1 LPISIVDMK
10 NFFLHQLAH
19 QRHPEYQPLTSVL
32 PIQNVKNSM
41 AKSLKV
47 LSKVSY
53 NNDHAFQAF
62 SVNSKYFELMAENPK
77 TFNVDTIPL
86 ATLRQWVYDP
96 EFDELLTKNSH
107 MEVNLQGAILKF
119 VVSEFLNAIG
129 VDPTQVSTS
138 RAKLNIQE
146 PGQMFPLHFDR
157 VRHNDYDNAEK
168 QLVSDPSHDRF
179 LIFLENQQPGQM
191 FQFDMCNITWSQ
203 GDVYTWNA
211 RDTMHASANAGYW
224 TRKILLVDV
233 GKTSC

>member
-1 LPISIVDMK
+1 MK

-32 PIQNVKNSM
+32 PICNVTNSM
-41 AKSLKV
+41 TKSLKV
-47 LSKVSY
+47 LSKISY
-53 NNDHAFQAF
+53 TNDHASQAF
-62 SVNSKYFELMAENPK
+62 SVNSNYFELMAENPK

-86 ATLRQWVYDP
+86 STLRQWVYDP

-107 MEVNLQGAILKF
+107 MEVNLYDAILKF
-119 VVSEFLNAIG
+119 VVSEFLNAVG
-129 VDPTQVSTS
+129 LDPDHLATS

-157 VRHNDYDNAEK
+157 VRHNDYHNAEK

-179 LIFLENQQPGQM
+179 LIFLDDQQPGQM
-191 FQFDMCNITWSQ
+191 FQFDMCNITWSA

-224 TRKILLVDV
+224 TRRILLIDV
-233 GKTSC
+233 GKKT

>member
-1 LPISIVDMK
+1 MK
-10 NFFLHQLAH
+10 NFFLHQLDN
-19 QRHPEYQPLTSVL
+19 QRHPEYQQLTSVL

-47 LSKVSY
+47 LSKITY
-53 NNDHAFQAF
+53 NNDHAAQAF

-77 TFNVDTIPL
+77 TFNVDNIPL
-86 ATLRQWVYDP
+86 DTLRQWVYDP

-107 MEVNLQGAILKF
+107 MEINLHDSILTF

-129 VDPTQVSTS
+129 LDLDHLSTS

-146 PGQMFPLHFDR
+146 PGQIFPLHLDR
-157 VRHNDYDNAEK
+157 VRHNDYHDAKK

-179 LIFLENQQPGQM
+179 IIFLDDQQPGQM

-211 RDTMHASANAGYW
+211 RDPMHASANAGYW
-224 TRKILLVDV
+224 TRRVLLIDV
-233 GKTSC
+233 GKKT